1 MNDVS
6 KYSIRQ
12 LAEGFSTGTLN
23 PVDIIEQTLEHM
35 DEINPAIN
43 AIAWCNPDSAIQ
55 AARESARRWEAGTA
69 LGPLDGIPVTV
80 KDAIDLKGTQST
92 FGSALYSDVP
102 VADKDSPPAARL
114 RQAGAVIFAKTTAP
128 DSGMAITG
136 LSSLYGVV
144 RNPWDLQS
152 SPGGSSAGAG
162 AALAAGI
169 GSAAVGT
176 DLAGSVRIPAARCGL
191 VALKPTQGRVPH
203 TPPNT
208 VRSPGAMGRSVADVA
223 ALHTVI
229 GRPDRTDTFSL
240 PEETGIYPGPLTRL
254 AGLRVGVLSDLGC
267 GNPAEAAVLEPVNR
281 AAEVLDSYGASI
293 TVVPTLFEE
302 DPLAGLERT
311 FQIRLCAELEAFGG
325 ARDSMILPELAEWA
339 AGAKK
344 LSATDS
350 YRAHS
355 DVMRAQMK
363 VQQALDAY
371 DFVIA
376 PVVPDARLAAEER
389 INPAHPFIN
398 AGYTAWFNQ
407 TGQPAASVC
416 FGMTDGLPVGIQII
430 GRRFDDWRVLA
441 LAGLL
446 EQERDFDLEWPV
458 QTRTHLTIR

>member
-1 MNDVS
+1 MSNS
-6 KYSIRQ
+6 SPHSIQQ
-12 LAEGFSTGTLN
+12 LSEAFATGALS
-23 PVDIIEQTLEHM
+23 PVDVMAETLDHM
-35 DEINPAIN
+35 EEINPKIN
-43 AIAWCNPDSAIQ
+43 AIAWCDPDSAMQ
-55 AARESARRWEAGTA
+55 AARESAHRWETGMSR
-69 LGPLDGIPVTV
+69 GPLDGIPVTV

-102 VADKDSPPAARL
+102 IAEKDSPPAARL

-136 LSSLYGVV
+136 QSSLYGIV
-144 RNPWDLQS
+144 RNPWDLHF

-169 GSAAVGT
+169 GTAAVGT

-191 VALKPTQGRVPH
+191 VALKPTQGRVAH

-208 VRSPGAMGRSVADVA
+208 IRSPGAMGRSVADVA
-223 ALHTVI
+223 ALHAVI
-229 GRPDRTDTFSL
+229 GQPDRADTFSL
-240 PEETGIYPGPLTRL
+240 PKDTGAYSGPLERL
-254 AGLRVGVLSDLGC
+254 NGLKIGVLSDLGC
-267 GNPAEAAVLEPVNR
+267 GTAAEDTVLEPVIR
-281 AAEVLDSYGASI
+281 ASELLSSYGASVSEI
-293 TVVPTLFEE
+293 PTLFEE
-302 DPLAGLERT
+302 DPLAMLERT

-325 ARDSMILPELAEWA
+325 TRDAMILPELGQWA
-339 AGAKK
+339 AGAKN

-376 PVVPDARLAAEER
+376 PVVPDAKLAADER
-389 INPAHPFIN
+389 IDPIHPFIN

-416 FGMTDGLPVGIQII
+416 FGMADGLPLGVQII
-430 GRRFDDWRVLA
+430 GQRFDDWRVLA

-446 EQERDFDLEWPV
+446 EQERGIDLDWPLH
-458 QTRTHLTIR
+458 TRSHQTIR